1 VHLLV
6 HPFQFSVDSLVIIF
20 ISIFFSE
27 RF

>member
-1 VHLLV
+1 LLV